1 MARVTDWD
9 SQVTA
14 YRYDAASRLIETVL
28 PNGVVSSYDYD
39 AAGRL
44 LEIQHQT
51 ATDLLSSFTYSYD
64 RVGTRLQ
71 AREVMRW
78 PGQPQPVAALRRA
91 LPLAQQA
98 PPVGSASG
106 PFDPL
111 MVGMAP
117 FGLLVLIPLMR
128 RRRPG
133 PPGGPGPPVSRP
145 PPRPRRSRPPRARP
159 RRRPPRPRP
168 RPSSPR
174 RPSPPP

>member
-64 RVGTRLQ
+64 RVGNRLQ

-91 LPLAQQA
+91 LPLAHHA
-98 PPVGSASG
+98 PPAGGAAPARPPGSAGG
-106 PFDPL
+106 PY
-111 MVGMAP
+111 MA
-117 FGLLVLIPLMR
+117 
-128 RRRPG
+128 RRRPQ
-133 PPGGPGPPVSRP
+133 
-145 PPRPRRSRPPRARP
+145 
-159 RRRPPRPRP
+159 
-168 RPSSPR
+168 
-174 RPSPPP
+174 